1 MKKPARRGA
10 VAAVR
15 SRDARTGDGA
25 PVCSPAGLLA
35 RAGLGPLN
43 RHRLVVRA
51 GLVRDLNRRRLL
63 LESRGTRTAPGFLL
77 GRCVVSPSITNVY
90 MFIKNNTESR
100 LNNHH

>member
-35 RAGLGPLN
+35 RTGLLARAGLGPLK
-43 RHRLVVRA
+43 RRLVVRA
-51 GLVRDLNRRRLL
+51 GLATLI
-63 LESRGTRTAPGFLL
+63 GAA
-77 GRCVVSPSITNVY
+77 CC
-90 MFIKNNTESR
+90 
-100 LNNHH
+100 